1 MFAFIP
7 SYYLDLVV
15 VTVEGVFWQARVC
28 AGRSAGDE
36 ASKLASDCFAF
47 LQFHGGFHLGLGG

>member
-1 MFAFIP
+1 M
-7 SYYLDLVV
+7 
-15 VTVEGVFWQARVC
+15 TVEGLFWQARVS

-47 LQFHGGFHLGLGG
+47 YSSMENEFLNAGFGAP